1 MPSRYSEHNKNIVL
15 DPVPNTTD
23 TIRVYGKK
31 RANKLRGTEVTGT
44 TISFTH
50 NAAAADTIND
60 SGNGLAGFSA
70 GDAVAIAGGSND
82 GFVGQITGV
91 AAGVLTLH
99 TRDIV
104 TTETASASIK
114 VFQTNHLE
122 EEYQNLLV
130 ALAALRLAQDYGYP
144 KDRVTELRTRYNEE
158 LAVLQTAQDLG
169 PILVVTDSMGF

>member
-1 MPSRYSEHNKNIVL
+1 VRFSEHNKNIVL

-31 RANKLRGTEVTGT
+31 RPNKLRGTEVTGT

-60 SGNGLAGFSA
+60 SGDGLAGFKA
-70 GDAVAIAGGSND
+70 GDAIAVSGGAND

-91 AAGVLTLH
+91 TAGVLTLH

-104 TTETASASIK
+104 TTEAASATIK
-114 VFQTNHLE
+114 VFQANHIE
-122 EEYQNLLV
+122 EEFQNLLV

-144 KDRVTELRTRYNEE
+144 KDRVAQLRTRYNEE
-158 LAVLQTAQDLG
+158 LAVLKTAQDLG
-169 PILVVTDSMGF
+169 PIHVVVRSSDC